1 MTRMAKA
8 VVWCLL
14 TLFSISVVAGC
25 HTIRGAGEDVEGAGK
40 AVQRATE

>member
-1 MTRMAKA
+1 MSRMAKA

-14 TLFSISVVAGC
+14 VLFSVSVVTGC
-25 HTIRGAGEDVEGAGK
+25 HTIRGAGEDVEGAGE

>member
-1 MTRMAKA
+1 MNRMAKV

-14 TLFSISVVAGC
+14 VLFSVSVVGC
-25 HTIRGAGEDVEGAGK
+25 HTIRGAGQDVEGAGE